1 MYTWCRLLC
10 YMLLKKKKVLRG
22 KSNIDLVLTLENFPL
37 EIDNICADT
46 KNKIFKRWGHVGSQ
60 AILEIILKMFPLA
73 QNVHQSLV
81 ICHYWC
87 SRLLVKMNWL
97 KHGSSERQFPGG
109 ENAHPSIILSYFFF
123 FFFWC
128 QIVIK
133 CFQSLLSVFHS
144 VSVPKIY
151 FLLCML
157 IDFLDLWSQ
166 GTSCQCAIHS

>member
-1 MYTWCRLLC
+1 
-10 YMLLKKKKVLRG
+10 MLLKKKVLRG
-22 KSNIDLVLTLENFPL
+22 KSNIDLVLTLENFSL
-37 EIDNICADT
+37 EVDNICADT

-60 AILEIILKMFPLA
+60 AILGIILKMFPLA

-109 ENAHPSIILSYFFF
+109 EEMHIQALSFLSF

-157 IDFLDLWSQ
+157 INFLGLWS
-166 GTSCQCAIHS
+166 

>member
-1 MYTWCRLLC
+1 M
-10 YMLLKKKKVLRG
+10 RG

-87 SRLLVKMNWL
+87 SRLLFKVNWL
-97 KHGSSERQFPGG
+97 RHGSSERQFPGG
-109 ENAHPSIILSYFFF
+109 KMHIQALSFTFFFF

-133 CFQSLLSVFHS
+133 CFQSLISMFLL
-144 VSVPKIY
+144 VSMPKIY

-157 IDFLDLWSQ
+157 IDSLDLWSQ
-166 GTSCQCAIHS
+166 GTSWQCAIHS

>member
-1 MYTWCRLLC
+1 M
-10 YMLLKKKKVLRG
+10 RG

-87 SRLLVKMNWL
+87 SRLLVKVNWL

-109 ENAHPSIILSYFFF
+109 KMHIQALSFLTFFF
-123 FFFWC
+123 F
-128 QIVIK
+128 
-133 CFQSLLSVFHS
+133 L
-144 VSVPKIY
+144 VSDSYKMFPKPSFYVSPNIY
-151 FLLCML
+151 AWNLFPALYADWLPGFMKSG
-157 IDFLDLWSQ
+157 DFLPMCHSFIKWVFVTSSYLWISKLE
-166 GTSCQCAIHS
+166 I